1 MLKKQP
7 LGKIR
12 SYLDKGILA
21 FVEAFGSQEENA
33 GRKIDHSAV
42 RRARRESKRTL
53 WTSVWVVF
61 IETRFWQISSKDSN

>member
-7 LGKIR
+7 LGKTR

-21 FVEAFGSQEENA
+21 FMEASVVRKKTQG
-33 GRKIDHSAV
+33 GRSF
-42 RRARRESKRTL
+42 SKL
-53 WTSVWVVF
+53 FVGLGKKVKEHYTSVWVTF